1 MKRFIYTI
9 LLICAPGLALFPR
22 ECSAQDQSAF
32 VAAVLREAGQD
43 LDRLNKIIE
52 DHERLIREYPT
63 AEFVP
68 TVLLQLAELHER
80 RSTLLY
86 QKAMTIYEKELEAF
100 DAKQRSDEP
109 IMPRIS
115 LAQTIEYCY
124 RLLKEYPDAKGKDR
138 VYYRLAMAHLQEGN
152 TQLAQ
157 QFFQNIIDEFPQSII
172 NLEAHFRVGEYYF
185 DRREYATAIEHY
197 RLLLGHWDNP
207 YFDMALYKLG
217 WSCYNLNDYANSIT
231 TFVYLLEDIDMVEKT
246 DSKFIGKTK
255 ADLKSESIQY
265 IASCYSEFGGPEGA
279 QTFFQ
284 SRTEKYYTLPVL
296 TSLAELYQ
304 KRNYYDEAIAALT
317 VILDLYPY
325 HENAPALYK
334 RIIENND
341 LDGKTEQANTIREK
355 VVQEFGPGGRW
366 IAKFPEGEKY
376 RTATTMA
383 QETLLYLGAYYQAQA
398 QKKSTNRDYQLAI
411 RKYQEFLEKFPTAA
425 DAGRIQYYIAECY
438 YAQSLFKEAAAAY
451 QRVVTQYD
459 SSSYREEAA
468 YNRVLCSYQN
478 MGVEPAKDSTAVY
491 IDEFIGSDDV
501 LIVNVTRPSE
511 GEVLRACNDFSRL
524 FPASKWFDAVMMKF
538 GEVLSELKAYPWA
551 VRVYKKVVESGTA
564 GAYHLT
570 AAMNAG
576 QCYFDAGQ
584 YEQADAWFSALAKNY
599 PDSVQFSER
608 ALKLAGAAKF
618 KMAEG
623 LGQQNKL
630 EESAQLLHVVALESK
645 DVQMRS
651 RALFEAA
658 LQYQKAKR
666 DTLAAQT
673 FEELAN
679 SIPNSELAD
688 QSLYRAANLREKH
701 NDWPLAAA
709 NYLML
714 ADRYPKSPM
723 AVRSLKSAALC
734 YELLQDWN
742 RAKNTYDRFVTQYPD
757 TVTEVLECA
766 FKAGEMAHKAEQ
778 WESAGQ
784 AFRKTVDLYRSF
796 TAGGREADA
805 YYAAQAQ
812 FMLGELLFDDYK
824 KISLSTSREVTLKRK
839 KFQDVFKAYR
849 DALEFQVA
857 DWSTASSYR
866 IGMAL
871 EEFVRALRESPIPSG
886 LSGDDLLA
894 YQTKLNEAA
903 RPYQE
908 RALETYVKTVD
919 QAHTNNIDNTW
930 INLCRERM
938 HALMQELGYRP
949 GQPIQ
954 ENKEI
959 SNGTGE

>member
-1 MKRFIYTI
+1 MKRFLYNI
-9 LLICAPGLALFPR
+9 LLVVVACGGLLVRTAA
-22 ECSAQDQSAF
+22 AQDQGAF

-52 DHERLIREYPT
+52 DHERLVREYPT

-80 RSTLLY
+80 RSMLLY
-86 QKAMTIYEKELEAF
+86 QKAMSVYEKELEAY

-115 LAQTIEYCY
+115 LATTIEYCY
-124 RLLKEYPDAKGKDR
+124 RLIKEFPDARGKDR

-152 TQLAQ
+152 SQLAQ
-157 QFFQNIIDEFPQSII
+157 QFFQNIIEEYPQSMI
-172 NLEAHFRVGEYYF
+172 NLEAHFRVGEYHF
-185 DRREYATAIEHY
+185 DRREYSTAIEHY

-217 WSCYNLNDYANSIT
+217 WSYYNLNDYANSIT
-231 TFVYLLEDIDMVEKT
+231 TFIYLLEDIALVEKT
-246 DSKFIGKTK
+246 DSKVIGKSK
-255 ADLKSESIQY
+255 ADLRSESIQY

-279 QTFFQ
+279 RTFFQ
-284 SRTEKYYTLPVL
+284 DRTDKYYTLPVL
-296 TSLAELYQ
+296 TTLAELYQ
-304 KRNYYDEAIAALT
+304 KRNYYEEAIASLT
-317 VILDLYPY
+317 VVLDLFPY
-325 HENAPALYK
+325 HEEAPSLYK
-334 RIIENND
+334 RIVENYE
-341 LDGKTEQANTIREK
+341 LDGKTDQANTIREK

-366 IAKFPEGEKY
+366 LSKFPEGEKF
-376 RTATTMA
+376 RAATAMA

-411 RKYQEFLEKFPTAA
+411 RKYQEFLEKFPNAA

-438 YAQSLFKEAAAAY
+438 YAQSLFKEAALAY
-451 QRVVTQYD
+451 QKVVTQYD

-478 MGVEPAKDSTAVY
+478 MGVEPAKDSTAIY
-491 IDEFIGSDDV
+491 IDEFIAGDDV
-501 LIVNVTRPSE
+501 LIVTITRPSE

-524 FPASKWFDAVMMKF
+524 FAGSKWFDAVMMKYV
-538 GEVLSELKAYPWA
+538 EVLNELKAYPWA
-551 VRVYKKVVESGTA
+551 VRVYKKVVESGPA
-564 GAYHLT
+564 SPYHLT

-584 YEQADAWFSALAKNY
+584 YEQADAWFSALAKHY
-599 PDSVQFSER
+599 PDSVQFSDR

-618 KMAEG
+618 KLAEG
-623 LGQQNKL
+623 LSQQNKL

-645 DVQMRS
+645 DSQMRS

-658 LQYQKAKR
+658 MQYQKAKR

-679 SIPNSELAD
+679 TTPQSELAD
-688 QSLYRAANLREKH
+688 QSLYRAAGLREKH
-701 NDWPLAAA
+701 NDWPLAAG
-709 NYLML
+709 NYLL
-714 ADRYPKSPM
+714 LVDRYPRSPM

-734 YELLQDWN
+734 YEMLQDWN
-742 RAKNTYDRFVTQYPD
+742 RAKNVYDRFVSQYPD

-766 FKAGEMAHKAEQ
+766 FKAGEMAHKAGQ
-778 WESAGQ
+778 FESAER
-784 AFRKTVDLYRSF
+784 AFQRTVELYRGY
-796 TAGGREADA
+796 TAAGRDADA
-805 YYAAQAQ
+805 YYPAQAQ
-812 FMLGELLFDDYK
+812 FMIGELIFDDYK
-824 KISLSTSREVTLKRK
+824 KISLATARELTQKRK

-871 EEFVRALRESPIPSG
+871 EEFVRALRDAPVPAG
-886 LSGDDLLA
+886 LQGDELLT
-894 YQTKLNEAA
+894 YQTKLNEAM

-908 RALETYVKTVD
+908 RALETYIKTVD
-919 QAHTNNIDNTW
+919 QAHSNQIDNSW

-954 ENKEI
+954 PQNDI
-959 SNGTGE
+959 TNGTGE

>member
-1 MKRFIYTI
+1 MKRFSCIL
-9 LLICAPGLALFPR
+9 LLICAIGFALWPR
-22 ECSAQDQSAF
+22 PCRAQDQSAF

-68 TVLLQLAELHER
+68 TVLLQLSELHER

-86 QKAMTIYEKELEAF
+86 QKAMSIYEKELEAF

-124 RLLKEYPDAKGKDR
+124 RLLKDYPDAKGKDR

-152 TQLAQ
+152 MQLAQ

-172 NLEAHFRVGEYYF
+172 NLEAHFRIGEYYF
-185 DRREYATAIEHY
+185 DRREYTTAIEHY

-217 WSCYNLNDYANSIT
+217 WSYYNLNDYSNSIT

-246 DSKFIGKTK
+246 DSKFIGKSK

-284 SRTEKYYTLPVL
+284 NRTEKYYTLPVL
-296 TSLAELYQ
+296 TTLADLYQ

-317 VILDLYPY
+317 AVLELYPY
-325 HENAPALYK
+325 HENAPTLYK
-334 RIIENND
+334 RIVENYE
-341 LDGKTEQANTIREK
+341 LDGKVEQANTIREK

-366 IAKFPEGEKY
+366 IAKFPEGEKF
-376 RTATTMA
+376 RSATAMA
-383 QETLLYLGAYYQAQA
+383 QETLLYLGAFYQAQA

-411 RKYQEFLEKFPTAA
+411 RKYQEFLEKFPTSA

-511 GEVLRACNDFSRL
+511 GEVLRACNDFSRG

-538 GEVLSELKAYPWA
+538 GEVLNELKAYPWA
-551 VRVYKKVVESGTA
+551 VRVYKKVVESGSSS
-564 GAYHLT
+564 AYHLT

-599 PDSVQFSER
+599 PDSVQFSDR

-645 DVQMRS
+645 DGQMRS
-651 RALFEAA
+651 RALYEAA

-679 SIPNSELAD
+679 STPNSELAD
-688 QSLYRAANLREKH
+688 QSLYRAAGLREKH
-701 NDWPLAAA
+701 NDMPLAAS

-714 ADRYPKSPM
+714 ANRYPRSPL

-742 RAKNTYDRFVTQYPD
+742 RAKNVYERFVTQYPD

-766 FKAGEMAHKAEQ
+766 FKAGEMAQKAGLS
-778 WESAGQ
+778 ESAGD
-784 AFRKTVDLYRSF
+784 AFRKTVELYRSF

-812 FMLGELLFDDYK
+812 FMLGEMLFDDYK
-824 KISLSTSREVTLKRK
+824 KISLSNAREVTLKRK

-849 DALEFQVA
+849 DALEYQVA

-908 RALETYVKTVD
+908 RALETYIKTVD

-930 INLCRERM
+930 ISLCRERM
-938 HALMQELGYRP
+938 HALMQELDYRP
-949 GQPIQ
+949 GQPG
-954 ENKEI
+954 EESKEI
-959 SNGTGE
+959 SNGTGD